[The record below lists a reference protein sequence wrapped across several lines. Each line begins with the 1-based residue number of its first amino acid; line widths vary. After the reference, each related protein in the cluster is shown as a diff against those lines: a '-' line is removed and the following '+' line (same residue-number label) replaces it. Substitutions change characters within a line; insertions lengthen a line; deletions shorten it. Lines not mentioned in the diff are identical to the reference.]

1 MKKLI
6 EIALGIITSIGGFL
20 EVGSIATSAQA
31 GALFNFK
38 LIWPIVLGT
47 ICVIFLIEMS
57 GRLAAI
63 GHHPLP
69 AAVRKRLGFN
79 YHITPLIAETFVD
92 LLVLASEIGGACIGL
107 QLMTGIS
114 FQWWAPLVA
123 LMAWAL
129 LWYGNFGTIEYGVS
143 MLGLITLVFVVAA
156 FKLHPAPPDMFKGLI
171 PTLPNHDPSRYW
183 FLVVSML
190 GATISP
196 YLFNFYSSGAVEDG
210 WDETD
215 IGPNRISATVGMG
228 FGGMVSIAVLVCAA
242 MVLHPRGID
251 VENYTQVAL
260 ITSHPLGM
268 WGFWLF
274 GAGLFISCFGAAL
287 ELSLDIAY
295 VYAQTFGW
303 KWGENEKP
311 ADSTR
316 FSLTFTIFILL
327 ASIFSIVGVDPLK
340 LTLFSTAITCVILP
354 LIVFPFLVI
363 MNDEK
368 LVGKHKN
375 GRISNAVVFFIVLM
389 AFALAIVAIPLEL
402 LGGS

>member
-1 MKKLI
+1 VKKI
-6 EIALGIITSIGGFL
+6 FEIALGIITSIGGFL

-31 GALFNFK
+31 GALFAFQ

-63 GHHPLP
+63 SHHPLP

-79 YHITPLIAETFVD
+79 YYVIPLVAETFVD

-123 LMAWAL
+123 LLAWAL
-129 LWYGNFGTIEYGVS
+129 LWYGNFGVIEYGVS

-156 FKLHPAPPDMFKGLI
+156 FKLHPTAADLFKGIL
-171 PTLPNHDPSRYW
+171 PTLPTHEKSRYW
-183 FLVVSML
+183 FLVVSMI
-190 GATISP
+190 GATVSP
-196 YLFNFYSSGAVEDG
+196 YLFNFYSGGAVEDG
-210 WDETD
+210 WDEGD
-215 IGPNRISATVGMG
+215 LWPNRLSSTIGMG
-228 FGGMVSIAVLVCAA
+228 FGGVVSIAVLVCAA
-242 MVLHPRGID
+242 IVLHPRGID
-251 VENYTQVAL
+251 VSNYTQVAL
-260 ITSHPLGM
+260 ITSHPLGL
-268 WGFWLF
+268 WGFWAF
-274 GAGLFISCFGAAL
+274 GAALFIACFGAAL

-303 KWGENEKP
+303 KWGENETP
-311 ADSTR
+311 AEASR
-316 FSLTFTIFILL
+316 FSIVFTIFMVL
-327 ASIFSIVGVDPLK
+327 ASVFSIVGVDPLK

-375 GRISNAVVFFIVLM
+375 GKLSNSVVFLIVLI
-389 AFALAIVAIPLEL
+389 AFVLAIVAIPLEL
-402 LGGS
+402 AGGS

>member
-1 MKKLI
+1 MKKLF
-6 EIALGIITSIGGFL
+6 EIAMGIITSIGGFL

-31 GALFNFK
+31 GALFAFE
-38 LIWPIVLGT
+38 LVWPIVLGT

-57 GRLAAI
+57 GRLAAVS
-63 GHHPLP
+63 HHPLP
-69 AAVRKRLGFN
+69 SAVRKRLGFN
-79 YHITPLIAETFVD
+79 YYIIPLIAETIVD
-92 LLVLASEIGGACIGL
+92 LLVLASEIGGASIGL

-114 FQWWAPLVA
+114 FSWWAPLVA
-123 LMAWAL
+123 ILAWAL

-143 MLGLITLVFVVAA
+143 TLGLITLVFVVAA
-156 FKLHPAPPDMFKGLI
+156 FTLHPAPVDMFKGLI
-171 PTLPNHDPSRYW
+171 PTLPTHEKSRYW

-196 YLFNFYSSGAVEDG
+196 YLFNFYSGGAVEDG
-210 WDETD
+210 WDESD
-215 IGPNRISATVGMG
+215 LPPNRLSATIGMG
-228 FGGMVSIAVLVCAA
+228 FGGMVSVAVLICAA
-242 MVLHPRGID
+242 MVLNPRGIN
-251 VENYTQVAL
+251 VEDYTQVAL

-274 GAGLFISCFGAAL
+274 GAGLFIACFGAAL

-303 KWGENEKP
+303 KWGENEAP
-311 ADSTR
+311 ADATR
-316 FSLTFTIFILL
+316 FSLTFTIYIIV
-327 ASIFSIVGVDPLK
+327 ASIFSIVGVDPLQ

-363 MNDEK
+363 MNDEQ

-375 GRISNAVVFFIVLM
+375 GRFSNAVVFFIVLM
-389 AFALAIVAIPLEL
+389 AFVLAIVAIPLEL
-402 LGGS
+402 MGGS